1 MSDKFIPIR
10 PLSTLDAVGLDASTL
25 RSSFAPGRVQDK
37 FQRPLKDLRISV
49 TDRCN
54 FRCTYCMPK
63 EVFDSNYQYLPHSHL
78 LSFEEITRIT
88 KLFINNGVQKIRIT
102 GGEPLLRKNIERL
115 IEQLSKLRTLEGKE
129 LDLTLTT
136 NGSLLSRKAKSLKDA
151 GLKRITVSLDGLSDP
166 VFKAMNDVDFPV
178 SQVLEGIESAKSVGL
193 FPIKVNMVV
202 KRDVNVSEIL
212 PMTEYFLNSG
222 VILRFIEYMDV
233 GATNGWKMD
242 QVVPSAEILQILR
255 TAYDVHEL
263 EANLSGET
271 ATRFSVTSPRGA
283 SAEIGLISSVTQAF
297 CGTCNRAR
305 LSTEGQLYLCLFAS
319 KGYDLRHLLRGDVS
333 DSQIEK
339 HIAAIWSDRSDEYSR
354 LRGQN
359 AGVQNDGIRR
369 VEMSYIGG

>member
-1 MSDKFIPIR
+1 
-10 PLSTLDAVGLDASTL
+10 
-25 RSSFAPGRVQDK
+25 
-37 FQRPLKDLRISV
+37 
-49 TDRCN
+49 
-54 FRCTYCMPK
+54 MPK

-115 IEQLSKLRTLEGKE
+115 IEQLSKLKTLDGED

-166 VFKAMNDVDFPV
+166 IFKAMNDVDFPV

-202 KRDVNVSEIL
+202 KKDVNMSEIL

-222 VILRFIEYMDV
+222 VILRFIEFMDV
-233 GATNGWKMD
+233 GQTNGWKMD

-255 TAYDVHEL
+255 TAYDVQEL

-271 ATRFSVTSPRGA
+271 ATRFSVTAPNGA

-319 KGYDLRHLLRGDVS
+319 QGYDLRHLLRGEAT
-333 DSQIEK
+333 DSQIET
-339 HIAAIWSDRSDEYSR
+339 HIAAIWNNRSDEYSR

-359 AGVQNDGIRR
+359 AGVQNDGLRR